1 MRVSPASR
9 IVLRIV
15 VITLVAALCG
25 CSWFKRGGKG
35 DPMDTLPV
43 EQLYQRGVDALDSGN
58 NDLAMRS
65 FQRLI
70 SRFPFGPYTE
80 QSHLNLAYAQY
91 RDHKPDDAY
100 STANRFIKTYPTH
113 RHIDYAYYLR
123 GLINFNRSSGF
134 LERYV
139 GQDMTQRDQANVRQS
154 FDDFGSLV
162 SRYPTS
168 RYAEDARLRMIHL
181 RNMMASSEL
190 NIALYYL
197 KRGAYVASSNR
208 AKAVVEAYPQSP
220 QAGDALAVL
229 MLSYAKLGQEDLSG
243 DARRVLELNYP
254 AHPALT
260 GEWPDY
266 PSNWWK
272 LVPLTNRGQ

>member
-1 MRVSPASR
+1 MRVSPVSR

-229 MLSYAKLGQEDLSG
+229 MLSYAKLGQEELSG

-254 AHPALT
+254 AHPALA
-260 GEWPDY
+260 GKWPDY